1 MITIKLFKLFLLRL
15 YHLKLFRVVYM
26 NAAMVNSTELKLED
40 IHALIQGNAEALD
53 AMWVIITTFII
64 FTMQTGFGLLESG
77 KIKFL

>member
-1 MITIKLFKLFLLRL
+1 
-15 YHLKLFRVVYM
+15 M
-26 NAAMVNSTELKLED
+26 NAAIANSTELKLED

-77 KIKFL
+77 KIKLL

>member
-1 MITIKLFKLFLLRL
+1 
-15 YHLKLFRVVYM
+15 M
-26 NAAMVNSTELKLED
+26 NAAMANSTELKLED

-77 KIKFL
+77 KIKLL

>member
-1 MITIKLFKLFLLRL
+1 
-15 YHLKLFRVVYM
+15 M
-26 NAAMVNSTELKLED
+26 NVTMVNSTELKLED
-40 IHALIQGNAEALD
+40 IQALIQGNADALD